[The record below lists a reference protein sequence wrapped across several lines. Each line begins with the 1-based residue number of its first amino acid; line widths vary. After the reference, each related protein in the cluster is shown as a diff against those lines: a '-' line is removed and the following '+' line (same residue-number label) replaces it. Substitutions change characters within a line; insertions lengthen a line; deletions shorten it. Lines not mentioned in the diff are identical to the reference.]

1 MAQQHDS
8 PFAGKSVFIAGGTS
22 GMNLAT
28 ASRFAREGSR
38 VAVISRNPARVEAT
52 VKTLRETSPES
63 LGFPCD
69 VRDAGAVSEAIE
81 RAAEAIGPF
90 DVVIAGQAGNFPCAA
105 AELSPNGFK
114 AVVDIDLLGSF
125 NVFHA
130 AYGRL
135 RKPGA
140 SLIAITAPQA
150 VQPHYGQIHVCAA
163 KAGVNM
169 LVKCLALEWGAEG
182 VRVNAICPGPID
194 GSEGMKR
201 LAPEAEARARIAGKL
216 PLRRLGTT
224 DDIVA
229 AVGFLVG
236 PSADYVTGLV
246 LDCDGGL
253 GVVQGG
259 YSFGA

>member
-1 MAQQHDS
+1 MTQRHES
-8 PFAGKSVFIAGGTS
+8 PFAGRAVFIAGGTS
-22 GMNLAT
+22 GMNLET
-28 ASRFAREGSR
+28 AQRFAREGSR
-38 VAVISRNPARVEAT
+38 VAVISRNPERVDSA
-52 VKTLRETSPES
+52 VKTLRETSPDS

-69 VRDAGAVSEAIE
+69 VRDATAIAEAID

-105 AELSPNGFK
+105 ADLSPNGFK

-130 AYGRL
+130 AYAHL
-135 RKPGA
+135 NKPGA

-150 VQPHYGQIHVCAA
+150 VQPQYGQIHVCAA

-182 VRVNAICPGPID
+182 IRVNAISPGPID

-201 LAPEAEARARIAGKL
+201 LAPEPEARARIAGRL

-224 DDIVA
+224 DDIVE

-253 GVVQGG
+253 NVVQGG